1 MKPDAP
7 MSAAALRKQV
17 LMARIALQRVELGQD
32 LFQLREHMRLPT
44 LAGRVM
50 RSGKLT
56 SALIGLAAGFVRRFP
71 AAGRVAERISV
82 RVPRSRVLFKLF
94 GVAMALWPIIKFA
107 REGVGYVRERRG
119 RAH

>member
-1 MKPDAP
+1 MSSDAP
-7 MSAAALRKQV
+7 MSSAELRKQV

-44 LAGRVM
+44 IAGRVM

-56 SALIGLAAGFVRRFP
+56 SAVIGLVAGLVKRFP
-71 AAGRVAERISV
+71 AAGRVAERFSA
-82 RVPRSRVLFKLF
+82 RVPRSRVLFRLF

-107 REGVGYVRERRG
+107 REGVSYVKERRG
-119 RAH
+119 RSH

>member
-1 MKPDAP
+1 MSSDAP

-17 LMARIALQRVELGQD
+17 LLARVALQRVELGQEVF
-32 LFQLREHMRLPT
+32 LLREHMRLPT
-44 LAGRVM
+44 LAGRLM

-56 SALIGLAAGFVRRFP
+56 SALLGAAVGLFKRFP
-71 AAGRVAERISV
+71 AAGRVAGRLSE

-107 REGVGYVRERRG
+107 REGVSYVKARRA
-119 RAH
+119 RSH

>member
-1 MKPDAP
+1 MNQDAP

-17 LMARIALQRVELGQD
+17 LLARVALQRVELGQEV
-32 LFQLREHMRLPT
+32 FQLREHLRLPT
-44 LAGRVM
+44 IAGRVM

-56 SALIGLAAGFVRRFP
+56 SALIGVAAGFFKRFP

-82 RVPRSRVLFKLF
+82 RLPRSRVLFKLF

-107 REGVGYVRERRG
+107 REGVAYVRERRG
-119 RAH
+119 R